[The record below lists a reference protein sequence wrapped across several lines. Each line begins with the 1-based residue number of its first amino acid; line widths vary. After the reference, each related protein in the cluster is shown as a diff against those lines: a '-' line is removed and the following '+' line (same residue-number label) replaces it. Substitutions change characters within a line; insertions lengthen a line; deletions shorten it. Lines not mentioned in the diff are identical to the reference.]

1 MMGQVFFNK
10 LRSFAVQ
17 IGAILCWS
25 LCSAQG
31 AAEEAPQLIA
41 PDLEM
46 APQVSMAATLRF
58 HSVVDVD
65 GDRLFL
71 GKLATCTG
79 IHQVCDEVYGIDVGP
94 SPEAGRTVAWHPDRV
109 RAILKKEWPNA
120 DIRLAGAKVVKVTAS
135 SVPLTEERVES
146 VLKGLL
152 SEAYAE
158 DDALSAIVD
167 RVMLPPGLKLRPGEY
182 AIEFPELSKE
192 HLEDP
197 DWVIRNLS
205 GNVRLKFNCRPQ
217 DDDGAV
223 TSYSAATHITVSAL
237 IPVTAKALAKGV
249 NITPEDI
256 KTEMRPI
263 TRGGHQFVASTS
275 DLIQHRLRR
284 PLPSGTPLLAS
295 DVELPRLV
303 HRGQMVTLMMNE
315 GDVAVSGSVKV
326 MADGITGQV
335 IEAQFPATKKKM
347 RVRVIDAHTV
357 QHVF

>member
-1 MMGQVFFNK
+1 MICQFFINK
-10 LRSFAVQ
+10 LRSFTAQFTALV
-17 IGAILCWS
+17 CCS
-25 LCSAQG
+25 LGSTPS
-31 AAEEAPQLIA
+31 AAEDALHLVA

-46 APQVSMAATLRF
+46 APQVSMAATLNF
-58 HSVVDVD
+58 HNTVDVD
-65 GDRLFL
+65 SDRLFL
-71 GKLATCTG
+71 GKLATCSG
-79 IHQVCDEVYGIDVGP
+79 IHQVCDEIYGIDVGP
-94 SPEAGRTVAWHPDRV
+94 SPEAGRTVAWHPDKV
-109 RAILKKEWPNA
+109 RAIVKKEWPNA
-120 DIRLAGAKVVKVTAS
+120 DIRIAGAKVVKITATA
-135 SVPLTEERVES
+135 VALTEERVES
-146 VLKGLL
+146 VLKGIL
-152 SEAYAE
+152 SEAFAE
-158 DDALSAIVD
+158 DDALSATVD
-167 RVMLPPGLKLRPGEY
+167 RVMLPPGLKLRPGDY
-182 AIEFPELSKE
+182 ALEFSELSKE

-223 TSYSAATHITVSAL
+223 TSYSVATHITVNAL
-237 IPVTAKALAKGV
+237 IPVTAKALAKGAE
-249 NITPEDI
+249 ITPEDI
-256 KTEMRPI
+256 KSEMRPI
-263 TRGGHQFVASTS
+263 TRGGHQFVATTS
-275 DLIQHRLRR
+275 ELIQYRLRR

-326 MADGITGQV
+326 MAYGITGQV